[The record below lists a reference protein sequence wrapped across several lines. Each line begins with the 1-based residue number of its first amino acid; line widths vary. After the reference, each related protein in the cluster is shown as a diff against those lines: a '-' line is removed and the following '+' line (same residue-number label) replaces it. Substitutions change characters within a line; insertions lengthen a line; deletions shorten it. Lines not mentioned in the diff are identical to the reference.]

1 MYCATIQ
8 CYKYGCEEELM
19 WPYFHYLDGKT
30 VKEFL
35 PDSDF
40 DYTELREDLL
50 EEYRKDHEGQKL
62 NKLN

>member
-1 MYCATIQ
+1 
-8 CYKYGCEEELM
+8 M
-19 WPYFHYLDGKT
+19 WPYFDYLDGKT